1 MGADDGAGFLRQSVR
16 PDGHQ
21 RVEPKQRRC
30 RAQDGQVRPLP
41 LRLDAQMLS
50 YFLERVGDI
59 LPINITLQ
67 K

>member
-1 MGADDGAGFLRQSVR
+1 MGVHNGAGLAHQSVH
-16 PDGHQ
+16 PKGHQ
-21 RVEPKQRRC
+21 RVEAKQRRC

-50 YFLERVGDI
+50 NFLERVGDI